1 MKTKLLQIDAKNL
14 ENYTDEWR
22 RRLEKIPNQTV
33 RFTRLTCEGDK
44 ACERYYV
51 ELDLI
56 YDLRDIFT
64 SYAKFNHALMI
75 LELKNGAWRQEI
87 LRLLRQDYIDII
99 KATYKKGI

>member
-51 ELDLI
+51 ELDLV
-56 YDLRDIFT
+56 YDLRYIFI
-64 SYAKFNHALMI
+64 SCARFNKALKI
-75 LELKNGAWRQEI
+75 LEHKNGAWRKEI
-87 LRLLRQDYIDII
+87 LRLLRQDYIDTI
-99 KATYKKGI
+99 KSMYKKGI